1 MFAEMK
7 VLYYTQR
14 SLAQLASDGGKAMRP
29 AAVTARDLLE
39 FATIR
44 GAECNALERKCGSL
58 TVGKEAD
65 VVLLRLGDLRID
77 GANNAIGAVVHY
89 GSVDRVDSVF
99 VAGQVRKWRGELV
112 GPDRARIHT
121 SFMAANPRPPRPGRS
136 PRSVSGR
143 TIHQRGVDVELL
155 VLECRRTGG

>member
-7 VLYYTQR
+7 ILYYTQR
-14 SLAQLASDGGKAMRP
+14 SMAQLTSDGGKAVRP

-39 FATIR
+39 LATIR

-65 VVLLRLGDLRID
+65 VVMVRVGDLRLD
-77 GANNAIGAVVHY
+77 APNNAIGAVVHN
-89 GSVDRVDSVF
+89 GSVDRVDTVL

-112 GPDRARIHT
+112 GPDRARIRKLAEESRRRILAAAGW
-121 SFMAANPRPPRPGRS
+121 SFDAFA
-136 PRSVSGR
+136 
-143 TIHQRGVDVELL
+143 D
-155 VLECRRTGG
+155 